1 MISTVTTTTVST
13 ITTAVGIAASLGL
26 MAILTLI
33 AFLVAKELAGADSR
47 PRLQA
52 LGRALNVGII
62 PLLLIFGAIA
72 AAKVVEVL

>member
-26 MAILTLI
+26 MAVLTLI
-33 AFLVAKELAGADSR
+33 AFLVAKELAGADAR

-62 PLLLIFGAIA
+62 PLLLVFGAIA

>member
-33 AFLVAKELAGADSR
+33 AFLVVKELAGADSH
-47 PRLQA
+47 PRLQS

-62 PLLLIFGAIA
+62 PLLLVFGAIA

>member
-26 MAILTLI
+26 MAVLTLI
-33 AFLVAKELAGADSR
+33 AFLVVKELTGADTR
-47 PRLQA
+47 PRLRA

-62 PLLLIFGAIA
+62 PLLLVFAAIA

>member
-26 MAILTLI
+26 MAVLTLI
-33 AFLVAKELAGADSR
+33 AFLVVKELAGADSR
-47 PRLQA
+47 PRLRA

-62 PLLLIFGAIA
+62 PLLLVFGAIA

>member
-13 ITTAVGIAASLGL
+13 ITTAVGIAASLGF
-26 MAILTLI
+26 MAVLTLI
-33 AFLVAKELAGADSR
+33 VFLAVKELTGADAR

-62 PLLLIFGAIA
+62 PLLLVFGAIA

>member
-26 MAILTLI
+26 MAVLTLI
-33 AFLVAKELAGADSR
+33 VFLVAKELAGADSR